1 MNRTPPSAESISFP
15 VLIAVEPRCSPT
27 RSARCASITSGRTS
41 SPRAVK
47 MRPRILATVV
57 LPVPGGPVNTKCR
70 TGGWLDSPCR
80 SRSRATLSW
89 AAISCTCRL
98 TGSRPTSSSSSASA
112 LSRVGAW
119 L

>member
-57 LPVPGGPVNTKCR
+57 LPVPGGPQL
-70 TGGWLDSPCR
+70 GGDLVHLPLDR
-80 SRSRATLSW
+80 LQADQLVHLREGALQRGYL
-89 AAISCTCRL
+89 AIAPEPGGEL
-98 TGSRPTSSSSSASA
+98 GP
-112 LSRVGAW
+112 GP
-119 L
+119 